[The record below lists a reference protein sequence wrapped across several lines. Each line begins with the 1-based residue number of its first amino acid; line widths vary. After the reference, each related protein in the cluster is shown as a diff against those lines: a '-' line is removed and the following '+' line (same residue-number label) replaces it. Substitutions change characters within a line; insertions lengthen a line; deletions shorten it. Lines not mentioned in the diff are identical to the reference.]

1 MTYRTEESPSERRL
15 ITEIKRRFGDPLG
28 ELLLA
33 GYGEDEIRFNL
44 SFLVKESTGLKRDLS
59 LRLTTE
65 DPEGLP
71 NKREPLVLLALLS
84 LLRKKDDVTNIDT
97 LVMTPE
103 PVIRQILGWESSVET
118 DRIIHSAIRKYYHLS
133 YTAVVDGSQSAVEM
147 RGYSIHS
154 RRLLVSC
161 GYRSGSA
168 EANELEDRECSY
180 VELSTEM
187 RIDVMEQKL
196 FGITWYS
203 ATLVNC

>member
-1 MTYRTEESPSERRL
+1 MTYRTEETPSERRL

-44 SFLVKESTGLKRDLS
+44 SFLVKESAGLKRDLS

-103 PVIRQILGWESSVET
+103 PVIRNILGWESSVET

-133 YTAVVDGSQSAVEM
+133 YITVVDNSQSSDET

-168 EANELEDRECSY
+168 EVSELEDRECSY
-180 VELSTEM
+180 VELNTEM
-187 RIDVMEQKL
+187 RIDVMERKL
-196 FGITWYS
+196 FGITWDS
-203 ATLVNC
+203 ATLMEC